1 MMAGKLGEGVAWILQ
16 EKVGELRRVVEEEL
30 AEGPALTKVVE
41 VLGLVVGE
49 ALRVELVLLTEE
61 AEGERLSRVCEM

>member
-1 MMAGKLGEGVAWILQ
+1 MMAGKLGEGGALILQ
-16 EKVGELRRVVEEEL
+16 EKIGELLRVVEEEL
-30 AEGPALTKVVE
+30 AEGPALTKEVE

-49 ALRVELVLLTEE
+49 ALRVELVRLTEE